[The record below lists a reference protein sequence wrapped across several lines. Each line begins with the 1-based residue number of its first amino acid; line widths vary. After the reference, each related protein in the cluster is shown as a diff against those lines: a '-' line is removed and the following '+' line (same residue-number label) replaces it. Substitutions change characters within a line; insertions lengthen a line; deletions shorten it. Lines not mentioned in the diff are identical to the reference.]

1 MVGKKKERDHNRAHH
16 SINTTK
22 VRSLNRVFRHRQRVF
37 SVSASKNRS
46 RAWHGRRFNLFHL
59 AQNKNT
65 DV

>member
-1 MVGKKKERDHNRAHH
+1 MGDKKKERDHNRAHH

-37 SVSASKNRS
+37 SVSAAKNKS
-46 RAWHGRRFNLFHL
+46 RALHGRRFHQFYLT
-59 AQNKNT
+59 QNKNT